1 MKYFLFSLLFVVFFS
16 CKKKKQ
22 DGIQKQDSKP
32 LLSVVKEYGV
42 TEKVNA
48 LFLKDVEDWQEL
60 KAVDDFLSRFKKVS
74 PNEVLSNALE
84 LESLVSSLKDSVKPE
99 LFDIPSFIARINIL
113 HNETL
118 RLSDMTFIAAIKAAE
133 VTAQTEKIISAFSGV
148 NSKVNTILSKKRFED
163 AIGTDILFI
172 GLDSTKI
179 DTISKK
185 AIERRKAI
193 EENLL
198 NKKRSKSGF
207 SEKPK
212 RLELPTQKE
221 KQDLLKKQDFDENSL
236 NNKRSKSG
244 FSKKQKRLQLPESK
258 EK

>member
-179 DTISKK
+179 DSISKK
-185 AIERRKAI
+185 AIKKNFEG
-193 EENLL
+193 NLL
-198 NKKRSKSGF
+198 NKKKSKSGF